1 MFKQIEMGC
10 LPMKYKILTK
20 ISFVSKGPW
29 TLKVHASEVKNTQ
42 RFNAVGSFN
51 NEKAVVST
59 FNNKKGLVGA
69 FAEYQIL
76 CR

>member
-1 MFKQIEMGC
+1 M
-10 LPMKYKILTK
+10 
-20 ISFVSKGPW
+20 
-29 TLKVHASEVKNTQ
+29 HASEVKDTQ

>member
-1 MFKQIEMGC
+1 M
-10 LPMKYKILTK
+10 L
-20 ISFVSKGPW
+20 
-29 TLKVHASEVKNTQ
+29 ASEVKDTQ

-59 FNNKKGLVGA
+59 FNNKKGPTVGA